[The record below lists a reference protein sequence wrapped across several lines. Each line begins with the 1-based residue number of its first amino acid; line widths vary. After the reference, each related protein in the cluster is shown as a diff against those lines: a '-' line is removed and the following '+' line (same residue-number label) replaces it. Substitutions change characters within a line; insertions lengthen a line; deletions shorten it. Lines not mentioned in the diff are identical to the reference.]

1 MVTVGGVIFL
11 IIIVSSVVACVLLI
25 LLHKFLN
32 KKQQMC
38 TTSRESNELQS
49 SNEAEYE
56 EVKLEDK
63 DVAVRLSS
71 NVAYDSLVN
80 TQH

>member
-1 MVTVGGVIFL
+1 MVIVGGVIFL
-11 IIIVSSVVACVLLI
+11 IIIGSSVVACVLQI

-38 TTSRESNELQS
+38 TTSRENNEIQS
-49 SNEAEYE
+49 SNEATYE
-56 EVKLEDK
+56 EVQLEDK

-71 NVAYDSLVN
+71 NIAYDSVVN